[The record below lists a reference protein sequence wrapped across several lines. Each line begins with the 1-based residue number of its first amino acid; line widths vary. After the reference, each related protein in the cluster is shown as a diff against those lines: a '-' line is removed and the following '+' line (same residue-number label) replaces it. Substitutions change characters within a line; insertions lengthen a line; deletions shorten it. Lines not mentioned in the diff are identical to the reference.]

1 MGLLWSLLIV
11 DPLIAISTAIC
22 ATISMLGPVPVKSK
36 MARIWGRS
44 LIAIAGVRLSA
55 EGLERLPK
63 GTAYV
68 LTPNHLSYMDT
79 PALLSTIPM
88 EFRFLAKE
96 ELFKIWFLGWHLHKA
111 GHVSV
116 PLEDPR
122 GALKTLSK
130 AAQAMQENGLSLLV
144 FPEGGRSDTGELQE
158 FQEGAAYL
166 AIKAQAPVVPVAL
179 LGTREVLPMHGKKF
193 TPGPVRVVFGEPRPT
208 TGMTIKDRTE
218 LTATIRDRIVEMLK
232 KS

>member
-1 MGLLWSLLIV
+1 MGLLWSLLVV
-11 DPLIAISTAIC
+11 DPLIALSTAVC
-22 ATISMLGPVPVKSK
+22 ATISIFGSAKTKSD

-44 LIAIAGVRLSA
+44 LIAIARVRLTV
-55 EGLERLPK
+55 EGVERLPK

-79 PALLSTIPM
+79 PALLSTIPVD
-88 EFRFLAKE
+88 FRFLAKAP
-96 ELFKIWFLGWHLHKA
+96 LFKIWFLGWHLEKA
-111 GHVSV
+111 GHVAV

-122 GALKTLSK
+122 AALKTLSK

-144 FPEGGRSDTGELQE
+144 FPEGGRSNTGELQE

-179 LGTREVLPMHGKKF
+179 IGTRKVLPMHGKKF
-193 TPGPVRVVFGEPRPT
+193 TAGPVQVIFGEPIPT
-208 TGMTIKDRTE
+208 TGMTIKDRAE
-218 LTATIRDRIVEMLK
+218 LTAAIRQRVVEMLK